1 MGRNYWLTAVS
12 QDNSFL
18 ALEMTTYQSIILN
31 KNSLRLELLSPQI
44 NVVKQLKPADKVFAG
59 FSCFIGDCDELIRL
73 LYSFYPIL
81 LIAASHR

>member
-44 NVVKQLKPADKVFAG
+44 NVVK
-59 FSCFIGDCDELIRL
+59 
-73 LYSFYPIL
+73 
-81 LIAASHR
+81 